1 VIYRS
6 HSDHKQYN
14 SHQKA
19 VFQCI
24 MPSLLFKFLVA
35 VLACLSTTVLAACPY
50 SRDQINEVDLSG
62 VKKCKFDS
70 ANAKRCET
78 CGCGLFETILPLLGG
93 EIDCD
98 DGGEGVLKTVISC
111 QALLVPKIAD
121 SLDVRILGLARA
133 LGGPKQCVEEGMVP
147 PTCLIEAVE
156 AACPEDS
163 AAVRGVRGAIYMEL
177 FRLNLVLIT
186 YFLTILCNRN

>member
-1 VIYRS
+1 
-6 HSDHKQYN
+6 
-14 SHQKA
+14 
-19 VFQCI
+19 VFQSI

-35 VLACLSTTVLAACPY
+35 LIACLSKTVMAACPY
-50 SRDQINEVDLSG
+50 SRDQINEVDFSG

-70 ANAKRCET
+70 ANAKRCEA
-78 CGCGLFETILPLLGG
+78 CGCGLFEAIFPLLGG

-98 DGGEGVLKTVISC
+98 DGGEEVLKTVISC

-121 SLDVRILGLARA
+121 SLDVRVFGLARA

-163 AAVRGVRGAIYMEL
+163 AAVRAVRGDIDTEIDL
-177 FRLNLVLIT
+177 D
-186 YFLTILCNRN
+186 